1 MNLKKEKKM
10 FKKILLIFIIILL
23 FSQIS
28 QAKNLGNDINT
39 DEYPQDS
46 KVLPE
51 VTVNP
56 DYVISGSVEKNVD
69 MTLDNCIKLAL
80 GNNPQISAAF
90 QDILAADARIKQV
103 WSNFFPTIS
112 WQTSYTRLRQL
123 QLSDALG
130 QSLEFN
136 YYLLGQV
143 SLQQML
149 YDFGVTQNQAT
160 IRKLDYE
167 GYKKTFEAIVN
178 DVIYQTKDA
187 YYNVLYAYENKR
199 VALDTVEKYQ
209 LFYNQAKAFYETGE
223 NPKVDV
229 TIAETNLS
237 NAKLKLIQA
246 DNAVNL
252 AIAKL
257 NNIMGVPFIEKY
269 DITDRLQYKP
279 VNLTFEQAIDT
290 ARESRPELKLA
301 EIKVEGS
308 HQTVNLTK
316 KSFLPSL
323 TFEGQ
328 YQRGGKSWNSNY
340 GFNIGGYLTFPAIN
354 AMLIRNEIKEAKYLY
369 DKELANAKN
378 TQNAIYLEI
387 QNAYLKLEEKRNQL
401 PVAILNVKQSK
412 ENYELSY
419 GRYRVGEA
427 SPTELKDAENTYE
440 QAQLTYYTALYEY
453 NSARAQLEKAIGKNI
468 TDDEVIEIE
477 K

>member
-1 MNLKKEKKM
+1 M
-10 FKKILLIFIIILL
+10 
-23 FSQIS
+23 IS
-28 QAKNLGNDINT
+28 PITLAKSLGNDINT
-39 DEYPQDS
+39 DEYPQGEH
-46 KVLPE
+46 VLPE
-51 VTVNP
+51 VKVNQN
-56 DYVISGSVEKNVD
+56 YVISGSIEKNID
-69 MTLDNCIKLAL
+69 MTLDNCLKLAL
-80 GNNPQISAAF
+80 GNNPQINAAF
-90 QDILAADARIKQV
+90 QDILASDARIKQV

-112 WQTSYTRLRQL
+112 WQTGYTRLRQL

-136 YYLLGQV
+136 YYLLGQI
-143 SLQQML
+143 SLQEML

-167 GYKKTFEAIVN
+167 GYKKTFEAVVN

-187 YYNVLYAYENKR
+187 YYNVLYAYENRR
-199 VALDTVEKYQ
+199 VAQDTVDKYQ
-209 LFYNQAKAFYETGE
+209 LFYNQAKAFYLTGE

-246 DNAVNL
+246 ENAVNL

-257 NNIMGVPFIEKY
+257 NNVMGVPYIERY
-269 DITDRLQYKP
+269 DIVDKLQYKP
-279 VNLTFEQAIDT
+279 VNLSFEQAIDT
-290 ARESRPELKLA
+290 ARDSRPELKLA
-301 EIKVEGS
+301 EIKVEGVN
-308 HQTVNLTK
+308 QTIKLTK
-316 KSFLPSL
+316 KSFFPTLS
-323 TFEGQ
+323 FEGQ

-340 GFNIGGYLTFPAIN
+340 GFNIGGYLTFPTIN

-369 DKELANAKN
+369 DRELANARN
-378 TQNAIYLEI
+378 TQNSIYLEI

-401 PVAILNVKQSK
+401 PVAILNVKQSR

-453 NSARAQLEKAIGKNI
+453 NSARAELEKSIGKNI
-468 TDDEVIEIE
+468 QDDDEMIELE